1 LAFWFVSA
9 AAVVVIVIVFV
20 VVFVIVVVV
29 VAAAIAAVVACSDGG
44 SCNYC
49 SILVVIAVAFGVG
62 SGRYEN
68 RLVMLYYPP
77 RCTHC

>member
-1 LAFWFVSA
+1 LVVSA
-9 AAVVVIVIVFV
+9 AAVVVIVFVFV
-20 VVFVIVVVV
+20 FVFGFVIVVVV

>member
-1 LAFWFVSA
+1 MVVGFIAFVLAFA
-9 AAVVVIVIVFV
+9 AAV
-20 VVFVIVVVV
+20 
-29 VAAAIAAVVACSDGG
+29 AAAYAAVVACSDGG